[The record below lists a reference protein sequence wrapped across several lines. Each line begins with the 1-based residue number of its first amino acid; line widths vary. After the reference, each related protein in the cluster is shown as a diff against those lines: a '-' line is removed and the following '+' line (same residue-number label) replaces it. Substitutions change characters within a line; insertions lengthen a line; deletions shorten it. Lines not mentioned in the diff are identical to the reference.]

1 MENNK
6 KPPSTYTISTIEKE
20 YKAFYADTGLLI
32 SELNNY
38 ATKNI
43 LKGNLGAYKGA
54 ILENMVVASFYIC
67 NKNVYFLLKYMKNH
81 KKYRQII

>member
-6 KPPSTYTISTIEKE
+6 NHHPLILSRLLKKNIKL
-20 YKAFYADTGLLI
+20 FYADTGLLI

-54 ILENMVVASFYIC
+54 ILENMVAASFYIC
-67 NKNVYFLLKYMKNH
+67 NKNVYFLLKYMQNH